1 MHPPLPPTH
10 SLLHGNRL
18 TGGLPPTWG
27 DDMSFRVL
35 DTLTLAGNPLGG
47 TLPPEWGAYSW
58 SLPLLTNL
66 NVSSTGLDGTVP
78 PHWDAG
84 LLMLRTL

>member
-1 MHPPLPPTH
+1 
-10 SLLHGNRL
+10 
-18 TGGLPPTWG
+18 
-27 DDMSFRVL
+27 MSFRVL